1 MYDTRDQIPKSC
13 KWDLTELFPDSDSF
27 EKAFS
32 KLKEQIAA
40 FPAHQ
45 KDLTSAGGLLLC
57 IKDYFDIRRQLSKL
71 YEFAARQSD
80 LDLSDNAHQAVA
92 ARVRMLYND
101 LSSACYF
108 LTPAVIRIPQKRM
121 DAWYK
126 EQPELESYRRFID
139 GCRRYKPHTLD
150 EKSEKLLADLS
161 FCMDTHETVRSV
173 FADADL
179 TFGTIRDAEG
189 TRVPLTDTNYVPFLM
204 SSDRKVRQ
212 AAFRTLYKTYGQYGN
227 TFSGLLD
234 GFVKEK
240 IALAKVR
247 AFGNSLEASVFDDEV
262 PSAIYNN
269 LVQTVRT
276 NLDPLF
282 RYYALKKR
290 MLGLSALHLYDIYAP
305 LITSQS
311 RPYPYEEAV
320 ELVLKALRPLGKD
333 YVDTLRRGLT
343 KEGWVDVYPSKGK
356 RGGASSSGCYDSKPY
371 ILLNY
376 QDRFDDVSTLAH
388 EAGHSMHSYYSR
400 TANLPQN
407 SEYTIFVAEVASTV
421 NELLLSNYMLKNCTD
436 RDMKLNLLD
445 ERMNTFKGTLYRQ
458 TMFAEFEQLI
468 HRKAEAGEP
477 LTKDALCEA
486 YYELNRHYFGKD
498 VVCDK
503 QIACEWMRIPHF
515 YYNFYV
521 YKYATCISAASA
533 IVKRIETEGESY
545 VQKYLAFLSCG
556 DSRSPLESLKVA
568 GIDMTEPDVIL
579 AAIEDFSDAVEQFEK
594 EVSHV

>member
-1 MYDTRDQIPKSC
+1 
-13 KWDLTELFPDSDSF
+13 
-27 EKAFS
+27 
-32 KLKEQIAA
+32 
-40 FPAHQ
+40 
-45 KDLTSAGGLLLC
+45 
-57 IKDYFDIRRQLSKL
+57 
-71 YEFAARQSD
+71 
-80 LDLSDNAHQAVA
+80 
-92 ARVRMLYND
+92 
-101 LSSACYF
+101 
-108 LTPAVIRIPQKRM
+108 
-121 DAWYK
+121 
-126 EQPELESYRRFID
+126 
-139 GCRRYKPHTLD
+139 
-150 EKSEKLLADLS
+150 
-161 FCMDTHETVRSV
+161 
-173 FADADL
+173 
-179 TFGTIRDAEG
+179 
-189 TRVPLTDTNYVPFLM
+189 M

-212 AAFRTLYKTYGQYGN
+212 AAFRTLYKAYGQYGN
-227 TFSGLLD
+227 TFSGLLE

-247 AFGNSLEASVFDDEV
+247 HFENSLEASVFDDEV
-262 PSAIYNN
+262 PSAIYHN

-282 RYYALKKR
+282 RYYGLKKR
-290 MLGLSALHLYDIYAP
+290 MLGVSSLHLYDIYAP

-311 RPYPYEEAV
+311 RPYPYDEAV

-333 YVDTLRRGLT
+333 YVDTLRKGLT

-356 RGGASSSGCYDSKPY
+356 RGGAYSSGCFDSKPY

-376 QDRFDDVSTLAH
+376 QERFDDVSTLAH

-400 TANLPQN
+400 KANLPQN

-421 NELLLSNYMLKNCTD
+421 NELLLSNYMLKNCKD

-458 TMFAEFEQLI
+458 TMFAEYEQII
-468 HRKAEAGEP
+468 HRMAEAGEP

-486 YYELNRHYFGKD
+486 YYELNRRYFGKG

-545 VQKYLAFLSCG
+545 VKKYLAFLSCG
-556 DSRSPLESLKVA
+556 DSRSPLDSLKVA
-568 GIDMTEPDVIL
+568 GIDMIRPEVVL
-579 AAIEDFSDAVEQFEK
+579 AAIDDFADAVDQFEK
-594 EVSHV
+594 EAFPV